1 MIALFPSAV
10 IVTTALRGLP
20 EVFASTFTLT
30 VLPAVSTVAQR
41 SLDVADGLAVEVTV
55 IALPVVSAAL
65 VKKSSLSET
74 TRPLCV

>member
-55 IALPVVSAAL
+55 IA
-65 VKKSSLSET
+65 
-74 TRPLCV
+74 